1 LTKINRIGRK
11 MEKYDIKEGD
21 VLQLKPEHQ
30 FGGML
35 VVCTEPKS
43 FGCQGYLM
51 SQFNFEGATR
61 FEGVAYVRPSFEDF
75 EYVGKIHWMY
85 EHSEK

>member
-1 LTKINRIGRK
+1 MGDFL
-11 MEKYDIKEGD
+11 EKYDIKKGD
-21 VLQLKPEHQ
+21 VVQLNPEHK

-35 VVCTEPKS
+35 VVCEEPKS

-61 FEGVAYVRPSFEDF
+61 FKGVAYVIVDFKQF
-75 EYVGKIHWMY
+75 EYVGKIHWLY
-85 EHSEK
+85 EPKVEEE